1 MSGGDKKT
9 YESFLF
15 VKDAN
20 LMTLHICGEMFLLQR
35 ETVVFY
41 NWGAY
46 TQFFVTQSR
55 FYLSNL
61 MFHLS

>member
-1 MSGGDKKT
+1 M
-9 YESFLF
+9 
-15 VKDAN
+15 KDAN
-20 LMTLHICGEMFLLQR
+20 LMTLHICGGLLLLQR
-35 ETVVFY
+35 ESVVFY

-46 TQFFVTQSR
+46 TQFSVTQNR